1 MRNYLI
7 IMEMNTIN
15 IIYNRIK
22 GLMNLKKLGCAAFLI
37 FSFSQSLIFLTSCVE
52 TVILPDNKTV
62 DEDYWQKKS
71 EVDAVVATAYAQLRD
86 ASAIRNMVVW
96 GDFRSDELAVTSTLP
111 SSAAYRTALQQ
122 IYSLNIET
130 ENTFTSWYPFYSAI
144 NYCNLVLEK
153 AENVISVDP
162 DYTRGDYEANKAQM
176 LALRA
181 FCYFYLTKVFHDIPV
196 TPHAY
201 FNSSDDL
208 NAPQSDPD
216 AVLTMCIDDLKEAS
230 KNAISGSTYGD
241 WRDKGYLNQDGI
253 NAILAD
259 IYLWRASINRDA
271 SDYEACIEYCNK
283 VIKAKKE
290 AYELNGNGRRRWGP
304 DEEKKDYYLS
314 DYNNMYN
321 DIFGQSGQNA
331 DESIFELQFRSSD
344 ATNTGLDQMYYRYN
358 NSSSNGYGYLK
369 ASSVYGRVD
378 ATGNGVWN
386 NSVDQRL
393 YEFVYDATSSSV
405 EQFGVR
411 KFVALSTAGT
421 NNTAEGNPSGSRT
434 YNFRQN
440 WIFYRLTDVM
450 LMKAEALVQLYVLG
464 GKADGDTR
472 NEEAFA
478 ICQFI
483 NSRSLSDANKAS
495 YALKYSLYRDKM
507 EELVLAERARELC
520 FEGKRWFDLMR
531 YNYRHT
537 ATQANLK
544 TTLSDQNYT
553 VVANSSEFL
562 ELALRKYAVPTA
574 MRAKIRDERYLYMP
588 INQDEVEINTSLVQN
603 PVYKSSS
610 KY

>member
-1 MRNYLI
+1 M
-7 IMEMNTIN
+7 
-15 IIYNRIK
+15 
-22 GLMNLKKLGCAAFLI
+22 KKI
-37 FSFSQSLIFLTSCVE
+37 FSIIFASIAMVSCVD

-62 DEDYWQKKS
+62 DDDYWQKKS

-86 ASAIRNMVVW
+86 ASAIRNMIVW
-96 GDFRSDELAVTSTLP
+96 GDFRSDELVVSSTLP

-122 IYSLNIET
+122 IYSCNIET
-130 ENTFTSWYPFYSAI
+130 ENAFTSWYPFYSAI

-153 AENVISVDP
+153 AESVIAIDP
-162 DYTRGDYEANKAQM
+162 DYTRGDYDANKAQV

-196 TPHAY
+196 TPAAY
-201 FNSSDDL
+201 LNSSDDL

-216 AVLTMCIDDLKEAS
+216 AVLTMCIEDLKEAS
-230 KNAISGSTYGD
+230 KYAISGSTYGD

-259 IYLWRASINRDA
+259 IYLWRASVNRDA
-271 SDYEACIEYCNK
+271 SDYEACIEYCDK

-290 AYELNGNGRRRWGP
+290 AYELKPTRRRWGG

-314 DYNNMYN
+314 DYNEMFS
-321 DIFGQSGQNA
+321 DIFGQTGQNA
-331 DESIFELQFRSSD
+331 DESIFELQFRNSN
-344 ATNTGLDQMYYRYN
+344 ANNTGLDQMYFRYN
-358 NSSSNGYGYLK
+358 NASSNGYGYLK
-369 ASSVYGRVD
+369 AASIYGKVD
-378 ATGNGVWN
+378 ATGNGVWT

-393 YEFVYDATSSSV
+393 YEFLYDAASTST

-411 KFVALSTAGT
+411 KFVATTSAGT
-421 NNTAEGNPSGSRT
+421 NNTADNKRDTRSSV
-434 YNFRQN
+434 YQN

-450 LMKAEALVQLYVLG
+450 LMKAEALVQLYNLG
-464 GKADGDTR
+464 GKAEGDNR
-472 NEEAFA
+472 NEQAFA
-478 ICQFI
+478 ICQFV
-483 NSRSLSDANKAS
+483 NNRSLSDANKTS
-495 YALKYSLYRDKM
+495 YAMKYSVYKDKM

-537 ATQANLK
+537 ATKANLK
-544 TTLSDQNYT
+544 QKLSDESYT
-553 VVANSSEFL
+553 IVANSDAFYD
-562 ELALRKYAVPTA
+562 LALRKYAVPTA
-574 MRAKIRDERYLYMP
+574 MKAKIRDERYLYMP
-588 INQDEVEINTSLVQN
+588 INQDEVDINTNLVQN

>member
-1 MRNYLI
+1 MKKILSI
-7 IMEMNTIN
+7 IFASVA
-15 IIYNRIK
+15 
-22 GLMNLKKLGCAAFLI
+22 L
-37 FSFSQSLIFLTSCVE
+37 SSCVD

-62 DEDYWQKKS
+62 DDDFWQKKS

-86 ASAIRNMVVW
+86 EAAIRNMIVW
-96 GDFRSDELAVTSTLP
+96 GDFRSDELTVTSTLP
-111 SSAAYRTALQQ
+111 TGAAYRTALQQ

-130 ENTFTSWYPFYSAI
+130 ENAFTSWYPFYSAI

-153 AENVISVDP
+153 AEGVIAVDP
-162 DYTRGDYEANKAQM
+162 DYMRGDYDANKAQM

-181 FCYFYLTKVFHDIPV
+181 FCYFYLTRVFHDIPV
-196 TPHAY
+196 TPGAY
-201 FNSSDDL
+201 LNSSDDL
-208 NAPQSDPD
+208 NAPQYSPD
-216 AVLTMCIDDLKEAS
+216 DVLNMCIDDLVEAS
-230 KNAISGSTYGD
+230 KYAISGSTYGD

-259 IYLWRASINRDA
+259 IYLWRGSVNRDA
-271 SDYEACIEYCNK
+271 SDYEACVEYCDK

-290 AYELNGNGRRRWGP
+290 AYEQKPTRRRFGDD
-304 DEEKKDYYLS
+304 DEKLDYYLS
-314 DYNNMYN
+314 DYSDMYS
-321 DIFGQSGQNA
+321 DLFGQTGQNA
-331 DESIFELQFRSSD
+331 DESIFELQFRNSNV
-344 ATNTGLDQMYYRYN
+344 TNRGLDQMYFRYN
-358 NSSSNGYGYLK
+358 NASSNSYGYLK
-369 ASSVYGRVD
+369 ASSKFGSVD

-411 KFVALSTAGT
+411 KFVATTSAGVS
-421 NNTAEGNPSGSRT
+421 NTADSHRDTRSAV
-434 YNFRQN
+434 YQN

-450 LMKAEALVQLYVLG
+450 LMKAEALVQLYNLG
-464 GKADGDTR
+464 GKAEGDTR

-478 ICQFI
+478 ICKFV
-483 NSRSLSDANKAS
+483 NDRSLSDANKTS
-495 YALKYSLYRDKM
+495 YALKYSIYRDKM

-537 ATQANLK
+537 ATKADLK
-544 TTLSDQNYT
+544 KKLYEGY
-553 VVANSSEFL
+553 VANSDEFL
-562 ELALRKYAVPTA
+562 ELALRKYAVPSA
-574 MRAKIRDERYLYMP
+574 MKAKIRDERYLYMP
-588 INQDEVEINTSLVQN
+588 INQDEVELNPSLVQN

>member
-1 MRNYLI
+1 MITKVKYI
-7 IMEMNTIN
+7 ICGICVICGM
-15 IIYNRIK
+15 
-22 GLMNLKKLGCAAFLI
+22 L
-37 FSFSQSLIFLTSCVE
+37 SCVD

-71 EVDAVVATAYAQLRD
+71 EVDAVVSTAYAQLRD
-86 ASAIRNMVVW
+86 ASAIRNMIVW
-96 GDFRSDELAVTSTLP
+96 GDFRSDELVVTSTLP

-122 IYSLNIET
+122 IYSFNIET
-130 ENTFTSWYPFYSAI
+130 ENAFTSWYPFYSAI

-153 AENVISVDP
+153 AESVIAIDP
-162 DYTRGDYEANKAQM
+162 DYTRGDYDANKAQV

-196 TPHAY
+196 TPAAY
-201 FNSSDDL
+201 LNSSDDL

-216 AVLTMCIDDLKEAS
+216 AVLTMCIEDLKEAS
-230 KNAISGSTYGD
+230 KYAISGSTYGD

-259 IYLWRASINRDA
+259 IYLWRASVNRDA
-271 SDYEACIEYCNK
+271 SDYEACIEYCDK

-290 AYELNGNGRRRWGP
+290 AYELKPTRRRWGG

-314 DYNNMYN
+314 DYNEMFS
-321 DIFGQSGQNA
+321 DIFGQTGQNA
-331 DESIFELQFRSSD
+331 DESIFELQFRNSN
-344 ATNTGLDQMYYRYN
+344 ANNTGLDQMYFRYN
-358 NSSSNGYGYLK
+358 NASSNGYGYLK
-369 ASSVYGRVD
+369 AASIYGKVD
-378 ATGNGVWN
+378 ATGNGVWT

-393 YEFVYDATSSSV
+393 YEFLYDAASTST

-411 KFVALSTAGT
+411 KFVATTSAGT
-421 NNTAEGNPSGSRT
+421 NNTADNKRDTRSSV
-434 YNFRQN
+434 YQN

-450 LMKAEALVQLYVLG
+450 LMKAEALVQLYNLG
-464 GKADGDTR
+464 GKAEGDNR
-472 NEEAFA
+472 NEQAFA
-478 ICQFI
+478 ICQFV
-483 NSRSLSDANKAS
+483 NNRSLSDANKTS
-495 YALKYSLYRDKM
+495 YAMKYSVYKDKM

-537 ATQANLK
+537 ATKANLK
-544 TTLSDQNYT
+544 QKLSDESYT
-553 VVANSSEFL
+553 IVANSDAFYD
-562 ELALRKYAVPTA
+562 LALRKYAVPTA
-574 MRAKIRDERYLYMP
+574 MKAKIRDERYLYMP
-588 INQDEVEINTSLVQN
+588 INQDEVDINTNLVQN

>member
-1 MRNYLI
+1 MKKILSI
-7 IMEMNTIN
+7 IFASVA
-15 IIYNRIK
+15 
-22 GLMNLKKLGCAAFLI
+22 L
-37 FSFSQSLIFLTSCVE
+37 SSCVD

-62 DEDYWQKKS
+62 DDDFWQKKS

-86 ASAIRNMVVW
+86 EAAIRNMIVW
-96 GDFRSDELAVTSTLP
+96 GDFRSDELTVTSTLP
-111 SSAAYRTALQQ
+111 TGAAYRTALQQ

-130 ENTFTSWYPFYSAI
+130 ENAFTSWYPFYSAI

-153 AENVISVDP
+153 AEGVIAVDP
-162 DYTRGDYEANKAQM
+162 DYMRGDYDANKAQM

-181 FCYFYLTKVFHDIPV
+181 FCYFYLTRVFHDIPV
-196 TPHAY
+196 TPAAY
-201 FNSSDDL
+201 LNSSDDL
-208 NAPQSDPD
+208 NAPQYSPD
-216 AVLTMCIDDLKEAS
+216 DVLNMCIDDLKEAS
-230 KNAISGSTYGD
+230 KYAISGSTYGD

-259 IYLWRASINRDA
+259 IYLWRGSINRDA
-271 SDYEACIEYCNK
+271 SDYQACVEYCDK

-290 AYELNGNGRRRWGP
+290 AYEQKPTRRRFGDD
-304 DEEKKDYYLS
+304 DEKLDYYLS
-314 DYNNMYN
+314 DYSDMYS
-321 DIFGQSGQNA
+321 DLFGQTGQNA
-331 DESIFELQFRSSD
+331 DESIFELQFRNSNV
-344 ATNTGLDQMYYRYN
+344 TNRGLDQMYFRYN
-358 NSSSNGYGYLK
+358 NASSNSYGYLK
-369 ASSVYGRVD
+369 ASSKFGSVD

-411 KFVALSTAGT
+411 KFVATTSAGVS
-421 NNTAEGNPSGSRT
+421 NTADSHRDTRSAV
-434 YNFRQN
+434 YQN

-450 LMKAEALVQLYVLG
+450 LMKAEALVQLYNLG
-464 GKADGDTR
+464 GKAEGDTR

-478 ICQFI
+478 ICKFV
-483 NSRSLSDANKAS
+483 NDRSLSDANKTS
-495 YALKYSLYRDKM
+495 YALKYSIYRDKM

-537 ATQANLK
+537 ATKADLK
-544 TTLSDQNYT
+544 KKLFEGY
-553 VVANSSEFL
+553 VANSDEFL
-562 ELALRKYAVPTA
+562 ELALRKYAVPSA
-574 MRAKIRDERYLYMP
+574 MKAKIRDERYLYMP
-588 INQDEVEINTSLVQN
+588 INQDEVELNPSLVQN

>member
-1 MRNYLI
+1 
-7 IMEMNTIN
+7 MNN
-15 IIYNRIK
+15 IIYRNIK
-22 GLMNLKKLGCAAFLI
+22 ETARKWLFCAMTSLPLVGLGWA
-37 FSFSQSLIFLTSCVE
+37 LTSCVD

-86 ASAIRNMVVW
+86 ASAIRNMIVW
-96 GDFRSDELAVTSTLP
+96 GDFRSDELVVTSSLP
-111 SSAAYRTALQQ
+111 SSATYRTALQQ
-122 IYSLNIET
+122 IYSFNIET

-153 AENVISVDP
+153 AESVIAVDP
-162 DYTRGDYEANKAQM
+162 DYTRGDYDANKAQM

-196 TPHAY
+196 TPAAY
-201 FNSSDDL
+201 LNSSDDM
-208 NAPQSDPD
+208 NAPQSTPD
-216 AVLTMCIDDLKEAS
+216 EVLTMCIDDLKEAS
-230 KNAISGSTYGD
+230 KYAISGSTYGD

-259 IYLWRASINRDA
+259 IYLWRASVNRDA
-271 SDYEACIEYCNK
+271 SDYEACVEYCDK
-283 VIKAKKE
+283 IIQAKKQ
-290 AYELNGNGRRRWGP
+290 AYEEKPTRRRWGS

-314 DYNNMYN
+314 EYNEMYG
-321 DIFGQSGQNA
+321 DIFGQTGQNA
-331 DESIFELQFRSSD
+331 DESIFELQFRNSN
-344 ATNTGLDQMYYRYN
+344 ATNTGLDQMYFRYN
-358 NSSSNGYGYLK
+358 NASSNGYGYLK
-369 ASSVYGRVD
+369 AASIYGKVD

-393 YEFVYDATSSSV
+393 YEYLYDAASSST

-411 KFVALSTAGT
+411 KFVATTSAGM
-421 NNTAEGNPSGSRT
+421 NNTADSKRDTRST
-434 YNFRQN
+434 VYQN

-450 LMKAEALVQLYVLG
+450 LMKAEALVQLYNLG

-472 NEEAFA
+472 NEQAFA
-478 ICQFI
+478 ICQFV
-483 NSRSLSDANKAS
+483 NNRSLSDANKTS
-495 YALKYSLYRDKM
+495 YAMKYSVYKDKM

-537 ATQANLK
+537 TTQASLK
-544 TTLSDQNYT
+544 QKLSDENYSI
-553 VVANSSEFL
+553 VANSDAFY

-574 MRAKIRDERYLYMP
+574 MKAKIRDERYLYMP
-588 INQDEVEINTSLVQN
+588 INQDEVEINTNLVQN

>member
-1 MRNYLI
+1 MKKILSI
-7 IMEMNTIN
+7 IFASVA
-15 IIYNRIK
+15 
-22 GLMNLKKLGCAAFLI
+22 L
-37 FSFSQSLIFLTSCVE
+37 SSCVD

-62 DEDYWQKKS
+62 DDDFWQKKS

-86 ASAIRNMVVW
+86 EAAIRNMIVW
-96 GDFRSDELAVTSTLP
+96 GDFRSDELTVTSTLP
-111 SSAAYRTALQQ
+111 TGAAYRTALQQ

-130 ENTFTSWYPFYSAI
+130 ENAFTSWYPFYSAI

-153 AENVISVDP
+153 AEGVIAVDP
-162 DYTRGDYEANKAQM
+162 DYMRGDYDANKAQM

-181 FCYFYLTKVFHDIPV
+181 FCYFYLTRVFHDIPV
-196 TPHAY
+196 TPAAY
-201 FNSSDDL
+201 LNSSDDL
-208 NAPQSDPD
+208 NAPQYSPD
-216 AVLTMCIDDLKEAS
+216 DVLNMCIDDLKEAS
-230 KNAISGSTYGD
+230 KYAISGSTYGD

-259 IYLWRASINRDA
+259 IYLWRGSVNRDA
-271 SDYEACIEYCNK
+271 SDYEACVEYCDK

-290 AYELNGNGRRRWGP
+290 AYEQKPTRRRFGD
-304 DEEKKDYYLS
+304 DEEKLDYYLS
-314 DYNNMYN
+314 DYSDMYS
-321 DIFGQSGQNA
+321 DLFGQTGQNA
-331 DESIFELQFRSSD
+331 DESIFELQFRNSNV
-344 ATNTGLDQMYYRYN
+344 TNKGLDQMYYRYN
-358 NSSSNGYGYLK
+358 NASSNSYGYLK
-369 ASSVYGRVD
+369 ASSKFGSVD

-411 KFVALSTAGT
+411 KFVATTSAGVS
-421 NNTAEGNPSGSRT
+421 NTADSHRDTRSAV
-434 YNFRQN
+434 YQN

-450 LMKAEALVQLYVLG
+450 LMKAEALVQLYNLG
-464 GKADGDTR
+464 GKAEGDTR

-478 ICQFI
+478 ICKFV
-483 NSRSLSDANKAS
+483 NDRSLSDANKTS
-495 YALKYSLYRDKM
+495 YALKYSIYRDKM

-537 ATQANLK
+537 ATKADLK
-544 TTLSDQNYT
+544 KKLYEGY
-553 VVANSSEFL
+553 VANSDEFL
-562 ELALRKYAVPTA
+562 ELALRKYAVPSA
-574 MRAKIRDERYLYMP
+574 MKAKIRDERYLYMP
-588 INQDEVEINTSLVQN
+588 INQDEVELNPSLVQN